1 MYAVIGYLYQK
12 DKCLLRGMYED
23 LENFVEELKELNPKY
38 VDRREFKVISPSG
51 EIIKQWFRKWS
62 ELDYENS
69 RRKIR
74 KIYWRI

>member
-1 MYAVIGYLYQK
+1 MYAVTGYLYQK

-51 EIIKQWFRKWS
+51 EIIKQWFRK
-62 ELDYENS
+62 
-69 RRKIR
+69 
-74 KIYWRI
+74 